1 MCRDAEVYEES
12 FKKYEWKRISE
23 LKMKGKLQIFDESI
37 APSDIAQGGLGNCYF
52 LSVLSALAE
61 KPERIKKL
69 FIDKEINDKG
79 IYGVWL
85 TKNGV
90 K

>member
-1 MCRDAEVYEES
+1 
-12 FKKYEWKRISE
+12 
-23 LKMKGKLQIFDESI
+23 MKGKQQIFDESI
-37 APSDIAQGGLGNCYF
+37 SPSDIAQGTLANCYF

-79 IYGVWL
+79 IYGVWM